1 MSQEIAD
8 SKLIDTWGS
17 SGTKIKPDI
26 SKIIEGWQLGEQP
39 PHEYMNWLQN
49 TFGSKLNH
57 ILKNGVAGWNNETEY
72 LAGASVQHSGNVW
85 LCKTTNTNSEP
96 TGLNANWEKLA
107 ISKDLTVTVDTL
119 ANLKSISY
127 PANTVWVSG
136 YHAKNDGA
144 FGSHIFRLK
153 GVKTTET
160 DNSGTVIIATI
171 GGTDYVYELQFAGA
185 VNVKWFG
192 AKGDNTFDNTL
203 AIQTTIDYATT
214 NKSSV
219 FVPSG
224 IYNINGILKIT
235 CSFIGQDKNTTKLNF
250 KNNGV
255 KELSLT
261 IEESNIEVSNLSI
274 DNGCSNDPAD
284 WTNNYDNFTGR
295 YGARIY
301 GNREGLKIS
310 NLNISNTIMAG
321 IAVYGVAKNSSFEN
335 IYTRRN
341 RGNFGDG
348 FVFSSIDSCTVINCS
363 AYDFT
368 RIGFVTD
375 VTGVGDSTPI
385 NSSFISCSAE
395 YGHHESIS
403 LGGTEYNA
411 GIWCEHSTNINIDN
425 CTFKNITTHGVIVTS
440 GVYYTDLI
448 QSSVLYNIS
457 NCICDNTGNGYSI
470 HSFGIKNTTANLENC
485 IAINCTHEDISVNT
499 QTDDRTVN
507 ANIVNFSSEKSFS
520 GSQARVISCSANTN
534 SGVVNLQAKNIVVVS
549 DFNPFTFTY
558 GGSNGHIGEYNN
570 SGTVSINID
579 NFMDTNGVLLNK
591 PYGANLGGVV
601 ISNCDNLLVY
611 KCRCSSM
618 ALYNC
623 GIPMIG
629 SDTFGNSET
638 LFKDCYININNDIQ
652 IKSNTIPTLVGN
664 TDIRF
669 ENCNIFL
676 NGTYNINISNFFASE
691 NEDYKVVAHFI
702 NCNIYKDY
710 SGINPYAVMFSTKND
725 PNKTGIM
732 IDKCFF
738 YNTGVSGA
746 NAYPLYFINGYSSFL
761 GTSYLDDTVQYFAK
775 LYTELQVS
783 STVFQK
789 IKLR

>member
-1 MSQEIAD
+1 MALKLENNLGNKFNLTHSINAGEI
-8 SKLIDTWGS
+8 SLT
-17 SGTKIKPDI
+17 
-26 SKIIEGWQLGEQP
+26 
-39 PHEYMNWLQN
+39 
-49 TFGSKLNH
+49 
-57 ILKNGVAGWNNETEY
+57 
-72 LAGASVQHSGNVW
+72 
-85 LCKTTNTNSEP
+85 
-96 TGLNANWEKLA
+96 
-107 ISKDLTVTVDTL
+107 SKDLASTKLFDSI
-119 ANLKSISY
+119 AELKLISGSI
-127 PANTVWVSG
+127 ADKLEVLG
-136 YHAKNDGA
+136 YYEKGDGGGGTFYWDA
-144 FGSHIFRLK
+144 TS
-153 GVKTTET
+153 TET
-160 DNSGTVIIATI
+160 DN
-171 GGTDYVYELQFAGA
+171 GGTIIQATGVTTGRWKRVFSGA
-185 VNVKWFG
+185 INVKWFG

-203 AIQTTIDYATT
+203 AIQNSIVYATT
-214 NKSSV
+214 NKTSV

-224 IYNINGILKIT
+224 IYNIKGILKIT

-274 DNGCSNDPAD
+274 DNGCSNDPSD

-295 YGARIY
+295 YGVRII

-310 NLNISNTIMAG
+310 NLNTSNTIYGG
-321 IAVYGVAKNSSFEN
+321 IAVYGRIKNSIFKD

-341 RGNFGDG
+341 RGTFGDG
-348 FVFSSIDSCTVINCS
+348 FYFSSIDSCTVINCS

-375 VTGVGDSTPI
+375 ITDVGDSTPI

-395 YGHHESIS
+395 YGHHQSIS
-403 LGGTEYNA
+403 FGGGEFNA

-425 CTFKNITTHGVIVTS
+425 CTFKNITSYGVLVTS
-440 GVYYTDLI
+440 GVHYTDLI
-448 QSSVLYNIS
+448 QSSTVYNIS
-457 NCICDNTGNGYSI
+457 NCICDNTGNGYVI
-470 HSFGIKNTTANLENC
+470 NSFGIKDTTANLENC
-485 IAINCTHEDISVNT
+485 IAINCTYEDISVNA
-499 QTDDRTVN
+499 QTDNRIVN
-507 ANIVNFSSEKSFS
+507 VNIENFSSEKSFS

-534 SGVVNLQAKNIVVVS
+534 SGIVNLQAKNIIVVS

-558 GGSNGHIGEYNN
+558 GGSNGHIGEYSN
-570 SGTVSINID
+570 SGTVNIHID
-579 NFMDTNGVLLNK
+579 NFIDTNGVLLNK
-591 PYGANLGGVV
+591 HHGTNLGGVT

-611 KCRCSSM
+611 KCIGSGM

-629 SDTFGNSET
+629 SDTFGYSET
-638 LFKDCYININNDIQ
+638 LFKDCYIAIDSNIQ
-652 IKSNTIPTLVGN
+652 IKANTFANLVGN
-664 TDIRF
+664 TNIRF
-669 ENCNIFL
+669 ENCDIFL
-676 NGTYNINISNFFASE
+676 DGTYSISVFNNFASK
-691 NEDYKVVAHFI
+691 NEGYKVVAHFI

-710 SGINPYAVMFSTKND
+710 SGINPYAVRFETKND

-738 YNTGVSGA
+738 YNTGASGA
-746 NAYPLYFINGYSSFL
+746 NAYPLYCSNGYSSFL